1 MGVVK
6 VNFKNSPNKGAEI
19 GKKNRHDTPN
29 KSHQPLWTE
38 GPKRLV
44 RFVWRFSEHTCNTAT
59 KPLYFY
65 IFNNFKPLF
74 YN

>member
-19 GKKNRHDTPN
+19 EKKFRHDTPS

-38 GPKRLV
+38 GPKCLAFFGTRM
-44 RFVWRFSEHTCNTAT
+44 
-59 KPLYFY
+59 
-65 IFNNFKPLF
+65 
-74 YN
+74 